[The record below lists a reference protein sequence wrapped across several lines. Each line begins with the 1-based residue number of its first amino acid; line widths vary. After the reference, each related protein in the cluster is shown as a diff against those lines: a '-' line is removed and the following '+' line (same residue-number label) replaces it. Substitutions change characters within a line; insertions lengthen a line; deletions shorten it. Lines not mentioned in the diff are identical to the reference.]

1 MVTRITTRLVL
12 FFSSYSPLFLI
23 LAIRNLAKTIVGA
36 WVLIA
41 IAVGS
46 LLILAYFLYD
56 KRKQG
61 SHNVTLTRVTP
72 RDADV
77 MAYVVT
83 YLIPFLGISVS
94 DPVDAVSLGIMLGL
108 IAVVYVSSNLI
119 YINPILGLLGY
130 RFYEVET
137 ANGKISTLVSRTD
150 YVKTGL
156 PIAVVSLDNYIL
168 MEKKAKKE

>member
-1 MVTRITTRLVL
+1 ML

-61 SHNVTLTRVTP
+61 FHNVILTRVTP

-77 MAYVVT
+77 MAYIVT
-83 YLIPFLGISVS
+83 YLIPFLGISIS

-108 IAVVYVSSNLI
+108 IAVIYVSSNLI
-119 YINPILGLLGY
+119 YINPILSLLGY
-130 RFYEVET
+130 RFFEVET
-137 ANGKISTLVSRTD
+137 ENGKISVLVSRTD

-156 PIAVVSLDNYIL
+156 PIPVVSLDNYIL
-168 MEKKAKKE
+168 LEKKAKKE

>member
-1 MVTRITTRLVL
+1 
-12 FFSSYSPLFLI
+12 
-23 LAIRNLAKTIVGA
+23 
-36 WVLIA
+36 
-41 IAVGS
+41 
-46 LLILAYFLYD
+46 
-56 KRKQG
+56 
-61 SHNVTLTRVTP
+61 
-72 RDADV
+72 